1 MKRLRLMGIVVAMIA
16 LLGACDRRV
25 TEPKPAAHPHL
36 ASPQQRFFAGQALPG
51 EFLMLKDLPV
61 IPASFEEPQQ

>member
-1 MKRLRLMGIVVAMIA
+1 MKRLRLKGIVVAMIA

-36 ASPQQRFFAGQALPG
+36 ASPQQRFFEGQALPG
-51 EFLMLKDLPV
+51 EFLTLEDLPA